1 MKRKLQPLIDSITIK
16 PLVKLRILFNP
27 RLIANLY
34 IAIDAVIANRLRS
47 LLTAL
52 GIIFGVAAVIAMLA
66 IGNGA
71 QQEILNQIKLVGVN
85 NIVIK
90 PIIEQK
96 EEKINE
102 KVGKKEKNRFSPGL
116 TVRDVESMKAILPDL
131 TQVSPEIILDT
142 YVIRGGFRR
151 SAKLVGIDPS
161 YFTIYDFRILE
172 GKPFNAE
179 QLKIGAPVCIIG
191 SALKSRFFP
200 TENPVGKSMKVGMH
214 WLTIIGVL
222 NERVVS
228 QASIS
233 KLGIRDFNMDV
244 YTPLQSVLI
253 RYRNRDLITA
263 EALRLAAMR
272 SQGMNFSS
280 TANTG
285 GTENEQEKKNYHQL
299 DRLVLQVDKT
309 EKLQATAEIISRLL
323 KRRHYDVVDYEIEIP
338 ELLLKQQQ
346 RTNDIFNYVLGAIAG
361 ISLLVGGIGIMNIM
375 LASVLER
382 IKEIG
387 LRLAIGAKKSD
398 VVQQFL
404 FEAVMISV
412 SGGIIGVILG
422 VAFAFIVSSFADIP
436 TIISF
441 ASIALSFGVAAA
453 VGLIFG
459 IAPARRAASQD
470 PIASLRYE

>member
-1 MKRKLQPLIDSITIK
+1 MKF
-16 PLVKLRILFNP
+16 ILKFIAP
-27 RLIANLY
+27 RVLANLY
-34 IAIDAVIANRLRS
+34 IAINAVFANKMRS

-96 EEKINE
+96 EEKLNE
-102 KVGKKEKNRFSPGL
+102 QAGGQKDKKKFSPGL
-116 TVRDVESMKAILPDL
+116 TIRDMKGIVEVIPDL
-131 TQVSPEIILDT
+131 ARVSPEIILNT
-142 YVIRGGFRR
+142 NVIRNGIRR
-151 SAKLVGIDPS
+151 SAKLVGVEPS
-161 YFTIYDFRILE
+161 YFDIYNFQLSE
-172 GKPFNAE
+172 GLMFNEE

-191 SALKSRFFP
+191 SSLKSKFFT
-200 TENPVGKSMKVGMH
+200 TEDPIGKSIKVGPH
-214 WLTIIGVL
+214 WLTIIGVMR
-222 NERVVS
+222 ERIVS
-228 QASIS
+228 ENSIS

-244 YTPLQSVLI
+244 YAPLQSVLI
-253 RYRNRDLITA
+253 RYENRDLVTTESI
-263 EALRLAAMR
+263 RLAAMR
-272 SQGMNFSS
+272 SRGMVFSS
-280 TANTG
+280 ESEESEA
-285 GTENEQEKKNYHQL
+285 EKKNYHQL
-299 DRLVLQVDKT
+299 DRLVIQVHET
-309 EKLQATAEIISRLL
+309 EKMQTTAEIVSRLL
-323 KRRHYDVVDYEIEIP
+323 TRRHYEVVDFEIEIP

-387 LRLAIGAKKSD
+387 LRLSIGAQKSD
-398 VVQQFL
+398 IVQQFL

-412 SGGIIGVILG
+412 SGGLIGVVLG
-422 VAFAFIVSSFADIP
+422 ISMASIVSAVADIP
-436 TIISF
+436 TIVSF
-441 ASIALSFGVAAA
+441 SSILLSFGVAAT
-453 VGLIFG
+453 VGLVFG
-459 IAPARRAASQD
+459 IAPARRAATQD

>member
-1 MKRKLQPLIDSITIK
+1 MKFKNI
-16 PLVKLRILFNP
+16 VNP
-27 RLIANLY
+27 RLLANLY
-34 IAIDAVIANRLRS
+34 IAVDAVIANRLRS

-96 EEKINE
+96 DEKVNE
-102 KVGKKEKNRFSPGL
+102 KVGKKEKKKFSPGL
-116 TVRDVESMKAILPDL
+116 TVRDVESFKETIPTLS
-131 TQVSPEIILDT
+131 QVSPEIILDT
-142 YVIRGGFRR
+142 YVIRNGFRR
-151 SAKLVGIDPS
+151 SAKLVGVDPA
-161 YFTIYDFRILE
+161 YFKIYDFQLSD
-172 GKPFNAE
+172 GTLFNKR
-179 QLKIGAPVCIIG
+179 QLKIGSPVCIIG

-200 TENPVGKSMKVGMH
+200 KENPIGKTMKVGTH
-214 WLTIIGVL
+214 WLTIVGVL
-222 NERVVS
+222 NERSIS
-228 QASIS
+228 QASIN

-244 YTPLQSVLI
+244 YAPLQSVLI
-253 RYRNRDLITA
+253 RYRNRDLITT
-263 EALRLAAMR
+263 EGIRLAAMR
-272 SQGMNFSS
+272 SQGNSNGN
-280 TANTG
+280 AQNTSA
-285 GTENEQEKKNYHQL
+285 EAEQEKRNYHQL
-299 DRLVLQVDKT
+299 DRLVLQIDQT
-309 EKLQATAEIISRLL
+309 EKLQATAEIISRML
-323 KRRHYDVVDYEIEIP
+323 KRRHFEVVDYEIEIP

-412 SGGIIGVILG
+412 SGGIIGVVLG
-422 VAFAFIVSSFADIP
+422 VTFAFLVSSIANIP

-441 ASIALSFGVAAA
+441 SSIVLSFGVAAT

-459 IAPARRAASQD
+459 IAPARRAAQQD

>member
-1 MKRKLQPLIDSITIK
+1 MAFR
-16 PLVKLRILFNP
+16 LRIFTP
-27 RLIANLY
+27 RLLANLY
-34 IAIDAVIANRLRS
+34 IAIDAVIANKVRS

-96 EEKINE
+96 EEKLNE
-102 KVGKKEKNRFSPGL
+102 NTTGKKDKKKFSPGL
-116 TVRDVESMKAILPDL
+116 TIRDVNNIKATIPGL
-131 TQVSPEIILDT
+131 TRCSPEIILNT
-142 YVIRGGFRR
+142 NVIRNGIRR
-151 SAKLVGIDPS
+151 SAKLVGVEPS
-161 YFTIYDFRILE
+161 YFQIYDFQLAE
-172 GKPFNAE
+172 GQMFSEE
-179 QLKIGAPVCIIG
+179 QSKLGAPVCIIG
-191 SALKSRFFP
+191 SAVKSRFFP
-200 TENPVGKSMKVGMH
+200 TENPVGKGIKVGPH
-214 WLTIIGVL
+214 WLTIVGVMR
-222 NERVVS
+222 ERLVS

-244 YTPLQSVLI
+244 YAPLQSVLI
-253 RYRNRDLITA
+253 RYENRDMITG

-272 SQGMNFSS
+272 SRGNIFMSGNSNS
-280 TANTG
+280 D
-285 GTENEQEKKNYHQL
+285 ENELDKKNYHQL
-299 DRLVLQVDKT
+299 DRLVIQVEETSKM
-309 EKLQATAEIISRLL
+309 QSTAEILARLL
-323 KRRHYDVVDYEIEIP
+323 SRKHYEVVDFEIEIP

-387 LRLAIGAKKSD
+387 LRLSIGAQKSD
-398 VVQQFL
+398 VIQQFL

-412 SGGIIGVILG
+412 TGGVIGVILG
-422 VAFAFIVSSFADIP
+422 ISMAYIVSVVADIP

-441 ASIALSFGVAAA
+441 ASIVLSFGVAAT

-459 IAPARRAASQD
+459 IAPARRAANQD

>member
-1 MKRKLQPLIDSITIK
+1 M
-16 PLVKLRILFNP
+16 RIQ
-27 RLIANLY
+27 RLLANLY
-34 IAIDAVIANRLRS
+34 IAIDAVIANKIRS

-90 PIIEQK
+90 PIVEQK
-96 EEKINE
+96 EEKVEE
-102 KVGKKEKNRFSPGL
+102 KVGKKDKKKFSPGL
-116 TVRDVESMKAILPDL
+116 TIRDVQGIQANIPDL
-131 TQVSPEIILDT
+131 ERISPEIILDT
-142 YVIRGGFRR
+142 YVIRNGLRR
-151 SAKLVGIDPS
+151 SAKLVGVEPT
-161 YFTIYDFRILE
+161 YFEIYDFQMQE
-172 GKPFNAE
+172 GTMFRGE
-179 QLKIGAPVCIIG
+179 QLKSGAPICVIG
-191 SALKSRFFP
+191 HSIKTKFFP
-200 TENPVGKSMKVGMH
+200 IEDPIGKAIKVGPH
-214 WLTIIGVL
+214 WLTIVGVL
-222 NERVVS
+222 RERAVS
-228 QASIS
+228 TSSIS

-244 YTPLQSVLI
+244 YVPLQTSLI

-263 EALRLAAMR
+263 EALRLAAQR
-272 SQGMNFSS
+272 SRGMGDNSQNQ
-280 TANTG
+280 TA
-285 GTENEQEKKNYHQL
+285 EAESEKKNYHQL
-299 DRLVLQVDKT
+299 DRLVIQVDET
-309 EKLQATAEIISRLL
+309 DRLQATADILSRLL
-323 KRRHYDVVDYEIEIP
+323 KRRHYEVVDFEIEIP

-346 RTNDIFNYVLGAIAG
+346 RTNDIFNYVLGSIAG

-387 LRLAIGAKKSD
+387 LRLSIGAKKSD
-398 VVQQFL
+398 VTQQFL

-422 VAFAFIVSSFADIP
+422 VTLAYVVSAFANIP

-441 ASIALSFGVAAA
+441 SSIVLSFGVAAT

-459 IAPARRAASQD
+459 IAPARRAAKQD
-470 PIASLRYE
+470 PILSLRYE